1 MRSQST
7 PKIAQLICTLL
18 VVCMAFYGVA
28 RATMAPAG
36 IKIENIA
43 TGQFLDQN
51 GDTYSITSNAVT
63 IEVIPVWVAQ
73 LTKAN
78 DMIAGAGQ
86 LVTWPHV
93 LTNTGNIADTY
104 KFNVSDAGG
113 DTGLLGNI
121 ELIHDVNNNGIYDV
135 GDVLIDVNTHRE
147 PLAVGQRMPLL
158 VQARIPLNV
167 ADTDSFFINV
177 EAQGIAAQ

>member
-1 MRSQST
+1 
-7 PKIAQLICTLL
+7 
-18 VVCMAFYGVA
+18 MAFYGVA

-51 GDTYSITSNAVT
+51 GDTYSITCNAVT

-113 DTGLLGNI
+113 DNGLLGNI

-135 GDVLIDVNTHRE
+135 GD
-147 PLAVGQRMPLL
+147 
-158 VQARIPLNV
+158 
-167 ADTDSFFINV
+167 
-177 EAQGIAAQ
+177 